1 MPAPIRKHISRT
13 ADRCYAAFCDARR
26 LTEWVPGLRRARVV
40 LAGEDGRP
48 REVLFEFGDK
58 LTYSLIYH
66 YDEANRRV
74 EWRPGLGR
82 RDAVTGFA
90 AFADTESG
98 CEMTYVLASAAAEQV
113 ERGAD
118 AEAIASAFAEWVARE
133 PESKR
138 DSEQNPE
145 PKR

>member
-1 MPAPIRKHISRT
+1 MLAPIRKQISRP

-48 REVLFEFGDK
+48 REVLFEFGNK
-58 LTYSLIYH
+58 LTYSLVYR
-66 YDEANRRV
+66 YDDASRRV
-74 EWRPGLGR
+74 EWRPGVGR

-90 AFADTESG
+90 EFADSGSG
-98 CEMTYVLASAAAEQV
+98 CEMTYAVESTAAEQA

-118 AEAIASAFAEWVARE
+118 AEAISSAFAEWVSHE
-133 PESKR
+133 PM
-138 DSEQNPE
+138 N
-145 PKR
+145 